1 MTRRDVASASVTEPH
16 CPDFVGIDVARDAP
30 GMRLATTRGVPG
42 PWGEAAK
49 GILYVKRIPYLRV
62 AQEAGEQNEALVAW
76 TGINSA
82 PVMIWNDEPPRA
94 GWVEILALAERIAP
108 HLPLIPAE
116 EKARAAMFGLLHE
129 LCSEDGFGWNR
140 RLIHFAQAREAAAAS
155 TAGLGNDQFEL
166 LLRKYPIG
174 HDIERARSR
183 LIAILRLQSDL
194 LRAQHSAGSRYYFG
208 DGLTAADIYGACFAA
223 MIIPLPEDCCA
234 MAPELVASYTLTN
247 PEILAAADPLILAH
261 RDFIYQTHLELPLR
275 L

>member
-1 MTRRDVASASVTEPH
+1 MASASITAPH
-16 CPDFVGIDVARDAP
+16 CPDYVEIEAAREAT

-62 AQEAGEQNEALVAW
+62 AQDAGEPNEALVAW
-76 TGINSA
+76 TGIDSA

-94 GWVEILALAERIAP
+94 GWAEILALAERIAP
-108 HLPLIPAE
+108 HPPLIPADE
-116 EKARAAMFGLLHE
+116 RARAAMFGLLHE

-155 TAGLGNDQFEL
+155 TAGLDNAQFER

-174 HDIERARSR
+174 HNVERARAR
-183 LIAILRLQSDL
+183 LIAILTLQSDL

-208 DGLTAADIYGACFAA
+208 DALTAADIYGACFAA
-223 MIIPLPEDCCA
+223 MIQPLPQDCCA
-234 MAPELVASYTLTN
+234 MAPELAASYTLSD
-247 PEILAAADPLILAH
+247 PEILAAVDPLILAH
-261 RDFIYQTHLELPLR
+261 RDFIYRNHMELPLR